1 VHERVGTLVA
11 MESVF
16 LLLLQLADVFC
27 CSTNS

>member
-1 VHERVGTLVA
+1 LHERVETLA

-27 CSTNS
+27 CSTNY